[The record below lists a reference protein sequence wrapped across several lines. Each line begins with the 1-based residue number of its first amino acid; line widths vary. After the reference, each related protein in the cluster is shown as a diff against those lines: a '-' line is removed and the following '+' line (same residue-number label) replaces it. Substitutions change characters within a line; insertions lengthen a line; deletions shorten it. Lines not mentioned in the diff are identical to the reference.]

1 LTLETGA
8 DMKFFPLKSAIA
20 CLVLTPLLYIIT
32 FSAFQQYLDKHY
44 LQTFQNIIVGDSRPL
59 LNGSI
64 HIEEQIANNIHAYL
78 KQDFMVQNAG
88 LDIEVR
94 VTTRQGKIIYPLY
107 IDTEY
112 LVSEINKGFDSET
125 ITSKNF
131 EILNIGLEVK
141 VQINL
146 NHGSTLANLILFLY
160 SIISLFI
167 FFIFYKIGSKKA
179 EQNRK
184 AEKKLIKDL
193 KKEEQ
198 THQEMLEELNG
209 ERQGLFENIK
219 ALNAKY
225 QTDKKKA
232 EINEEEMFKEIISL
246 EKQLN
251 SFIELKKR
259 RETEIDDLKSTL
271 QKYERRKGSKLRRN
285 EFDFQTKRFSTIYK
299 NLEMNRKALAGF
311 FILTEDQ
318 QIKAEEIIYQL
329 NQNPENIIVK
339 RKVFSGKKHKT
350 ACLEVLFA
358 YNGRLYFRNLEN
370 KIEVVVIGTKNT
382 QTKDMEFL
390 HNL

>member
-1 LTLETGA
+1 
-8 DMKFFPLKSAIA
+8 MKFFPLKSAIA

-78 KQDFMVQNAG
+78 KKDFMVQNAG

-131 EILNIGLEVK
+131 EILNSGLEVK

-167 FFIFYKIGSKKA
+167 FFIFYKI
-179 EQNRK
+179 
-184 AEKKLIKDL
+184 
-193 KKEEQ
+193 
-198 THQEMLEELNG
+198 
-209 ERQGLFENIK
+209 
-219 ALNAKY
+219 
-225 QTDKKKA
+225 
-232 EINEEEMFKEIISL
+232 
-246 EKQLN
+246 
-251 SFIELKKR
+251 
-259 RETEIDDLKSTL
+259 
-271 QKYERRKGSKLRRN
+271 
-285 EFDFQTKRFSTIYK
+285 
-299 NLEMNRKALAGF
+299 
-311 FILTEDQ
+311 
-318 QIKAEEIIYQL
+318 
-329 NQNPENIIVK
+329 
-339 RKVFSGKKHKT
+339 
-350 ACLEVLFA
+350 
-358 YNGRLYFRNLEN
+358 
-370 KIEVVVIGTKNT
+370 
-382 QTKDMEFL
+382 
-390 HNL
+390 